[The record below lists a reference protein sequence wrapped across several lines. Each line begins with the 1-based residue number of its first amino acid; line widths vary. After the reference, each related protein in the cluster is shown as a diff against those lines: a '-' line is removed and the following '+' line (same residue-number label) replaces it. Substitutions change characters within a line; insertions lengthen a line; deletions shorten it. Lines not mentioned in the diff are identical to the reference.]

1 MKKRNKFLAVFLA
14 AVCTMS
20 VTVTAFADAAPDGNT
35 NAADMYGNAFTTWKS
50 EVWDAGLNRDWTQV
64 SMTPGVDETSMNFA
78 WYSVTGEQTSLVY
91 GTQADLSDGQ
101 NVQISSTPTEQTDAE
116 GNTYTSNKATIT
128 GLQAGT
134 TYYYQVEGK
143 GIESFTTG
151 NTDNFTFAFIGDPQ
165 IGSSN
170 ELKGEDTQEFYNAQ
184 SESVASDSYN
194 WGQTMKLALEAGSD
208 FVVSA
213 GDQIQ
218 TTKEKS
224 PGESSVTSEI
234 EYAGYLSP
242 EALTSLPVATTVGNH
257 DADNANYQYHF
268 NVPNLSNLGDNGVV
282 GGDYYFTYGDVL
294 FMMLNTQD
302 TNTAEHIE
310 FIQNTVAKNQDCR
323 WKIVTLHQD
332 IYGSAEHSNE
342 PEIVNLRY
350 ALTPAFEK
358 YGVDVVLTG
367 HDHAYS
373 RTKFLYGDEQTKEIT
388 YTDDE
393 FDNML
398 DRDIDNGDS
407 EETLTTAPG
416 NIQDDTTDS
425 QEQAYLDYL
434 RTIMDDERITTDNA
448 EYAVNPS
455 GILYLTASSSSGS
468 KYYDLVSRQQ
478 SYIAGRWQEDVPT
491 YSLINVSENALVI
504 NTYRTDNNQAIDNT
518 VTIVKTADTAELD
531 TLIQE
536 IESGMED
543 GTLEEAKYTS
553 DSWAALQTA
562 LTDAKE
568 AKADVNSTQETI
580 NAVYAA
586 LSAAYDELVPVSD
599 NEALA
604 QKVADINSKIENGT
618 LKESDYTAAS
628 WKNLEKA
635 LEDANA
641 VLADR
646 DASEQ
651 EINAALETLTS
662 AEASLVKV
670 SADNNGTAAGND
682 QTSGGQSD
690 QTAGN
695 TSGKGGTSSTS
706 KVKTGDNS
714 QAMMWTW
721 ICVAGM
727 GAVAVTVLGYKK
739 AERKREK

>member
-1 MKKRNKFLAVFLA
+1 MKKRNKILAVFLA
-14 AVCTMS
+14 AVCVMS
-20 VTVTAFADAAPDGNT
+20 SAVTAFADAAPDGST
-35 NAADMYGNAFTTWKS
+35 NAADMYYKDTFKVWKG
-50 EVWDAGLNRDWTQV
+50 EVWDGGLSSDWTQV
-64 SMTPGVDETSMNFA
+64 SMTPGADETSVNFA
-78 WYSVTGEQTSLVY
+78 WYSVTGEQTSLTY
-91 GTQADLSDGQ
+91 GMKADLSDGQ
-101 NVQISSTPTEQTDAE
+101 TVEIESTETEQSDGT
-116 GNTYTSNKATIT
+116 NSYTSNKASIT
-128 GLQAGT
+128 GLQPET

-143 GIESFTTG
+143 AIESFTTG
-151 NTDNFTFAFIGDPQ
+151 DTDNFTFAFVGDPQ

-170 ELKGEDTQEFYNAQ
+170 ELKGEDTEEFYNAQ

-194 WGQTMKLALEAGSD
+194 WGQTMEKAKAAGSD

-218 TTKEKS
+218 TTKAKS
-224 PGESSVTSEI
+224 PGKSSVTSEI

-242 EALTSLPVATTVGNH
+242 DALTSLPVATTVGNH

-310 FIQNTVAKNQDCR
+310 FIQNTVAKNQDCK

-350 ALTPAFEK
+350 ALTPTFEK
-358 YGVDVVLTG
+358 YGVDMVLTG

-373 RTKFLYGDEQTKEIT
+373 RTKFLYGDEVKKETT

-393 FDNML
+393 FDEML
-398 DRDIDNGDS
+398 DKDIDVGDS
-407 EETLTTAPG
+407 EDSLTVAPG
-416 NIQDDTTDS
+416 NIQDDTS
-425 QEQAYLDYL
+425 EPEEQNYLAYLKS
-434 RTIMDDERITTDNA
+434 IMDDERITTDNA

-455 GILYLTASSSSGS
+455 GILYLTAGSSSGS

-491 YSLINVSENALVI
+491 YSLINVTENTLTI
-504 NTYRTDNNQAIDNT
+504 NTYRTDNDEKIDQT
-518 VTIVKTADTAELD
+518 VTIVKTADTADLD
-531 TLIQE
+531 NMIQK
-536 IESGMED
+536 IESEIAD
-543 GTLEEAKYTS
+543 GTLDEARYTV

-580 NAVYAA
+580 NTVYAA
-586 LSAAYDELVPVSD
+586 LEAAYNELAAVTD

-604 QKVADINSKIENGT
+604 QKVADINTKIENGT

-628 WKNLEKA
+628 WKA
-635 LEDANA
+635 LENALENANA

-646 DASEQ
+646 NASE
-651 EINAALETLTS
+651 EDVNTALDALS
-662 AEASLVKV
+662 AAEASLVKV
-670 SADNNGTAAGND
+670 SSENAGQTGGTG
-682 QTSGGQSD
+682 SD
-690 QTAGN
+690 QTDDGQNAQTTN
-695 TSGKGGTSSTS
+695 PSSAS
-706 KVKTGDNS
+706 KVKTGDSS
-714 QAMMWTW
+714 QAMLWTW
-721 ICVAGM
+721 ICIAGM
-727 GAVAVTVLGYKK
+727 GAVAVTVLSYKK